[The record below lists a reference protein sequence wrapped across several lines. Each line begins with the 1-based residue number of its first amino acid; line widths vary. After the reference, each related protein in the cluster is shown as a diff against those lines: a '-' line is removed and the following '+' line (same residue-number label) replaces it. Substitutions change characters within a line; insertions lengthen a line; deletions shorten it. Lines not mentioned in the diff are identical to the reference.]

1 MIGSDYI
8 QLQNQGNILSNLRL
22 LLEMDNSEGYADK
35 HGYFS
40 KAAVAEIASNALIIT
55 SGCKV
60 GEDISEIIHSTT
72 IEESNNSPLQN
83 AKARMQLLRVLGLV
97 SSDYGSEIYAI
108 TRLGRLVYKQ
118 VLGEKPNFSLL
129 RELFLNINS
138 TTEIY
143 EHNCDVDFAC
153 YLGYGICYAFFHLDY
168 KIATDEMPILTS
180 YDIRDIDAFVKD
192 ALIYR
197 EADIKFPETNPHFPK
212 RKNGNPL
219 KNVSNLTRA
228 INQILKVCGVIKP
241 RVVSV
246 KGRKKNY
253 YECTIAGVDFVDRVM
268 HNFKKLQFI
277 SAHKFRKI
285 NNISKQKELCY
296 STFQN
301 LLCHGDI
308 EPLSSIITDYRY
320 IVFSPYQMIPE
331 TNVEWFLGGALR
343 PSPEIQTD
351 RLKVINSQIT
361 MRDLRLKDLY
371 FSKTSSH
378 VSLNSLDQSII
389 KYIQVSLEES
399 KSIDE
404 ITDSICQ
411 RYKTTAKNEF
421 YPLVHSLFRILGI
434 ECLGEVGRFDGYCK
448 FGPHVIPIE
457 IKSFTE
463 TPTYN
468 LKGLRQAVENKIM
481 SYQCS
486 VADDLAYASFV
497 VGFAHPSSNADILNF
512 IDSAYENFGIKIIA
526 SDLAS
531 IVKMAV
537 KSIAE
542 NISVNFKKILTNYG
556 LLQE

>member
-1 MIGSDYI
+1 
-8 QLQNQGNILSNLRL
+8 
-22 LLEMDNSEGYADK
+22 MDNSEGYADK

-55 SGCKV
+55 SGSKV

-97 SSDYGSEIYAI
+97 SSDYGSEIYAV

-118 VLGEKPNFSLL
+118 VLGEKPNYSLL

-143 EHNCDVDFAC
+143 EHNCDMDFAC
-153 YLGYGICYAFFHLDY
+153 YIGYGICYAFFHLDY

-180 YDIRDIDAFVKD
+180 YDIRDINTFVED
-192 ALIYR
+192 ALKYR
-197 EADIKFPETNPHFPK
+197 ELDIKFPETNPHFPK

-228 INQILKVCGVIKP
+228 INQILKACGIIKP

-253 YECTIAGVDFVDRVM
+253 YECTTEGMAFVDRVM
-268 HNFKKLQFI
+268 HDFKKLNFL
-277 SAHKFRKI
+277 SAQKFRKI
-285 NNISKQKELCY
+285 NNISKQKILCH

-301 LLCHGDI
+301 LLCYGEI
-308 EPLSSIITDYRY
+308 EPLSNIINDYRY
-320 IVFSPYQMIPE
+320 LVFSPYQMIPE
-331 TNVEWFLGGALR
+331 TNVEWLLGGDLR
-343 PSPEIQTD
+343 PSPERQNDKLT
-351 RLKVINSQIT
+351 VINSQIT

-371 FSKTSSH
+371 FSRTNSE
-378 VSLNSLDQSII
+378 VVLNPLDRSII
-389 KYIQVSLEES
+389 KYIKSCLENA
-399 KSIDE
+399 KSINE

-411 RYKTTAKNEF
+411 RYKASAKDEF
-421 YPLVHSLFRILGI
+421 YPLVHSLFRILGLD
-434 ECLGEVGRFDGYCK
+434 CLGEVGRFDGYCK
-448 FGPHVIPIE
+448 FGPHIIPVE

-481 SYQCS
+481 SYKSS
-486 VADDLAYASFV
+486 VADDLAYASIV
-497 VGFAHPSSNADILNF
+497 VGFAHPSSNADIINF

-542 NISVNFKKILTNYG
+542 NISVNFKRLLTNYG